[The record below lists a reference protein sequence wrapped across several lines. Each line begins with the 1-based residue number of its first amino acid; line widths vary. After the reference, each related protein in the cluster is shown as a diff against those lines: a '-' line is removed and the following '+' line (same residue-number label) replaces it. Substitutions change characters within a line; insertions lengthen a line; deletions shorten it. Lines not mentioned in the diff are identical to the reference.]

1 MKKTIL
7 LALLC
12 GCLASAMGQR
22 NIDVLHY
29 RYELELSDKTDS
41 VYGKATIRVRFLA
54 ESTKIRF
61 DLTSPRKDGRGMFAY
76 NISEGSAAPVESVQY
91 NNEINLNLSGKKSVN
106 DTASYTIYFRG
117 IPADGLIISRNMYGN
132 RTFFADNWPN
142 RAHCWIPCVDD
153 PADKATVEFLVT
165 APSHYQVVSN
175 GIQIEEI
182 SLTGD
187 KKFTHWKEEV
197 PLPTKVMVIG
207 VADFAVQ
214 HAGFINNCIPVSSW
228 VFPETTDK
236 GFYDYAIGRDIA
248 AFFDQYIGPYPYKKL
263 ANVQS
268 KTIYGGMEN
277 AGAIFY
283 YESSVTGRRSEESLF
298 SHEIA
303 HQWFGDMATE
313 KSFAHL
319 WLSEGFATYLTH
331 IYMESKYGTDS
342 LKARMQEDRDAVLA
356 FVSQSKRPVVDSTP
370 NYKSLLNANSYQ
382 KGGWVLHMLR
392 RELGDSVFHEC
403 IRHYY
408 AQYAGGNAETTD
420 FRKIVEGISGK
431 EFGQFFRQ
439 WLFTPVN
446 PRIAV
451 NWKYQP
457 GGKNLQV
464 TITQLQASAPF
475 DLPLELLL
483 NMEGNKSLVK
493 ELHISKQAETFTIP
507 LTGIVQSVVPDPE
520 ISLLAEITANQEK

>member
-7 LALLC
+7 LALLSC
-12 GCLASAMGQR
+12 FFVSARCQR
-22 NIDVLHY
+22 NFDVLHY

-41 VYGKATIRVRFLA
+41 VYGKATIKVRFLA
-54 ESTKIRF
+54 ESPGIRF
-61 DLTSPRKDGRGMFAY
+61 DLVSPGKNGKGMSAYTIMEDG
-76 NISEGSAAPVESVQY
+76 SVPVEAVHSG
-91 NNEINLNLSGKKSVN
+91 NEISLNFSTKKSAN
-106 DTASYTIYFRG
+106 DTASFTVYFRG

-142 RAHCWIPCVDD
+142 RAHHWIPCVDD

-165 APSHYQVVSN
+165 APSHYQVISN
-175 GIQIEEI
+175 GIQLEEI
-182 SLTGD
+182 NLTAD
-187 KKFTHWKEEV
+187 KKFTHWSEDI

-214 HAGFINNCIPVSSW
+214 HAGFVNNCIPVSSW
-228 VFPETTDK
+228 VFPETMDK
-236 GFYDYAIGRDIA
+236 GFYDYAIGRDIV

-283 YESSVTGRRSEESLF
+283 YESSVTGRRSEEGLF

-313 KSFAHL
+313 KTFAHL

-342 LKARMQEDRDAVLA
+342 LNARMKEDREAVLD
-356 FVSQSKRPVVDSTP
+356 FVRQSKRPVVDSTP

-392 RELGDSVFHEC
+392 RELGDAVFHES
-403 IRHYY
+403 IRRYY
-408 AQYAGGNAETTD
+408 AQYAGGNAGTSD
-420 FRKIVEGISGK
+420 FQRIVEEVSGRDL
-431 EFGQFFRQ
+431 GQFFRQ
-439 WLFTPVN
+439 WLYTAVN
-446 PRIAV
+446 PRV
-451 NWKYQP
+451 SVSWKYVP
-457 GGKNLQV
+457 KEKNLLL
-464 TITQLQASAPF
+464 TITQLQAAAPF
-475 DLPLELLL
+475 EFPLELRLD
-483 NMEGNKSLVK
+483 MGENKSLLK
-493 ELHISKQAETFTIP
+493 EIVVSKQAETFTIP
-507 LTGIVQSVVPDPE
+507 LGNAVHSIIADPE
-520 ISLLAEITANQEK
+520 VSLLAEITISQEK